1 MLGVILI
8 SSGLNLTLSNLGHV
22 VLLIFAVATFNLAV
36 WPFLTKLLMPIFVWT
51 FGIAALSLNGGIYV
65 FFGHFLGIEF
75 PGWGVIILPLT
86 IAFISMILSVLFAS
100 EENNPHYSA
109 MLREAQRK
117 RKGDPKNYPGVII
130 VEIDGLA
137 YDVLCEAVEKG
148 DMPTVKSML
157 DNKTHTLKKWE
168 TDLSSQTGASQAG
181 ILHGNNE
188 DITAFRWVEKEN
200 DNQIMQCSGISKV
213 KILEERI
220 SDGNGL
226 LVDDGASRSNLFSG
240 DTDDVIFTFS
250 KITDLKKLYNGACL
264 IFFNLFT
271 NFQIRFEKTI

>member
-1 MLGVILI
+1 M
-8 SSGLNLTLSNLGHV
+8 
-22 VLLIFAVATFNLAV
+22 
-36 WPFLTKLLMPIFVWT
+36 
-51 FGIAALSLNGGIYV
+51 
-65 FFGHFLGIEF
+65 
-75 PGWGVIILPLT
+75 
-86 IAFISMILSVLFAS
+86 
-100 EENNPHYSA
+100 
-109 MLREAQRK
+109 
-117 RKGDPKNYPGVII
+117 
-130 VEIDGLA
+130 
-137 YDVLCEAVEKG
+137 
-148 DMPTVKSML
+148 
-157 DNKTHTLKKWE
+157 
-168 TDLSSQTGASQAG
+168 SSQTGASQAG